1 MGNDD
6 KQTGRNGNEEAT
18 AKDSNRIDGA
28 DEENPEVTSGGALEE
43 LTGLNFIP
51 SAAKVQVHPLVLLS
65 LVDHYARMNNRAAQN
80 KRVVG
85 LLLGRYK
92 TEVADSDKDAD
103 NFNAKNKFDTA
114 STRASE
120 LLNNRKKN
128 ERKKIQILDINNSFA
143 VPFDEDPTNPDVWF
157 FDTNYA
163 EEMFH
168 MYKRVIPGVR
178 IVGWYSSGDSVQKN
192 DLLLHL
198 LIADRF
204 CPNPV
209 YCVVKTDEKNKG
221 VPVLAYTTV
230 QGRRENSSGDADS
243 KTNFL
248 EFRNI
253 PTHLA
258 AEEAEEIGIEH
269 LLRDLTDSTI
279 TTLSTQVQEKELSLL
294 HLCSV
299 LQQIE
304 EYLKDVVDQKLP
316 INEDVLEV
324 LQEIISLQP
333 EIYLKKTSTEMIRD
347 TNDRAI
353 STFLAATARC
363 IGALHDVILNRR
375 SLARELQEIR
385 EKRAKAEQE
394 KQLANEKS
402 MAEEAL
408 KESGDGKTD
417 K

>member
-1 MGNDD
+1 MDRAPQD
-6 KQTGRNGNEEAT
+6 KAAEP
-18 AKDSNRIDGA
+18 AKDPNRLDGV
-28 DEENPEVTSGGALEE
+28 DEENPEDAGNGASDE
-43 LTGLNFIP
+43 LTTFNFIP
-51 SAAKVQVHPLVLLS
+51 SASKVQVHPLVLLS
-65 LVDHYARMNNRAAQN
+65 LVDHYARMNSQAVQK

-92 TEVADSDKDAD
+92 TEIADDDKEVERSST
-103 NFNAKNKFDTA
+103 KNKFDTA
-114 STRASE
+114 STRASDMAST
-120 LLNNRKKN
+120 RKKN
-128 ERKKIQILDINNSFA
+128 ERRKIQILDINNSFA

-168 MYKRVIPGVR
+168 MYKRVMPGVR
-178 IVGWYSSGDSVQKN
+178 VVGWYSSGDSVQKN

-204 CPNPV
+204 CPNPI
-209 YCVVKTDEKNKG
+209 YCVVQTDEKHKG

-230 QGRRENSSGDADS
+230 QSGRQNGAAEGDS
-243 KTNFL
+243 RTSFL

-269 LLRDLTDSTI
+269 LLRDLTDSTV
-279 TTLSTQVQEKELSLL
+279 TTLSTQIQEKELSLH
-294 HLCSV
+294 HLCTV

-304 EYLKDVVDQKLP
+304 EYLRDVAAEKLP

-333 EIYLKKTSTEMIRD
+333 ELYLKKTSTEMIRY

-363 IGALHDVILNRR
+363 VGALHDVIVNRR
-375 SLARELQEIR
+375 ALARELKEIR
-385 EKRAKAEQE
+385 AKRASAEE
-394 KQLANEKS
+394 GKQLENEKN
-402 MAEEAL
+402 MAEEAIR
-408 KESGDGKTD
+408 ESGGD
-417 K
+417 KKAEKK